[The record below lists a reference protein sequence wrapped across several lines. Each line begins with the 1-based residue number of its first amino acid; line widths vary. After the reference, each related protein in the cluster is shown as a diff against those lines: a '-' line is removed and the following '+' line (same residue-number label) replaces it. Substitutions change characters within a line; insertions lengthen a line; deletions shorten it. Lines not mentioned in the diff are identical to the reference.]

1 MALEEVVK
9 QCRQRELGGDFDKG
23 CFLISKLT
31 SIEAGV
37 ESIRQRLDQRGL
49 EDKRDLHAAF
59 RCTLLLKIVLFGNID
74 VQTGFGGASD
84 RGQWGGVDLLSK

>member
-9 QCRQRELGGDFDKG
+9 QCRQREIGGDFDKD

-37 ESIRQRLDQRGL
+37 ESIRQRLDKRGL

-59 RCTLLLKIVLFGNID
+59 RCTLRVF
-74 VQTGFGGASD
+74 SW
-84 RGQWGGVDLLSK
+84 RLSFW

>member
-9 QCRQRELGGDFDKG
+9 QCRERELGGFDKD
-23 CFLISKLT
+23 CFLVSKLT

-37 ESIRQRLDQRGL
+37 EGIRKMQLHQRGF

-59 RCTLLLKIVLFGNID
+59 RCTLRVI
-74 VQTGFGGASD
+74 S
-84 RGQWGGVDLLSK
+84 